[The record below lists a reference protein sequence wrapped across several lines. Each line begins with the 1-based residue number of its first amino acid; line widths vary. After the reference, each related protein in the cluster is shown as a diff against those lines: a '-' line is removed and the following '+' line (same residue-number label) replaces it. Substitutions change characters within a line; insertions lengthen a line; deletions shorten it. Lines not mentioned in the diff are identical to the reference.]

1 MMVQPGAGRMVR
13 DGPLDETTET
23 GGRPVRDDLLIDV
36 ASGEVVPSQ
45 PAGSPSSDGI
55 MTVDQLLRLAAD
67 RRASSRSRL
76 AAVMRDLIDG
86 RRGNLSDRE
95 WGWMTDILHTLIGG
109 IEKPVRRKLAKTL
122 GRLQVVPRSLITRLA
137 NDDIDIAYPV
147 LVNSQLL
154 ADEDL
159 IEIILYRLRE
169 HQLAIALRENLS
181 ESVSDV
187 LVEHGSTPVIVA
199 LLRNE
204 KANISRA
211 ALDYLV
217 EQSRRIG
224 EFQEP
229 LIERNELPR
238 ALAQRMFAWVSA
250 SLRETIVRRWDL
262 DAEEIDVALRE
273 ALEESRLEFLGESEG
288 ATASERLMG
297 ELHANGGTNLAALGQ
312 LLSEGHVSLFLD
324 GLRIRTRLRPV
335 LLRRL
340 VFEDTGEGLLIIL
353 RALGATADQ
362 FSNLF
367 LLTRTVPRQFKK
379 AEGPGTR
386 AIPLGYLT
394 TLASAIP
401 PEVARTGVRLWAED
415 VEYQAALRRISA
427 VLQ

>member
-1 MMVQPGAGRMVR
+1 LTPGDPSMMVQPGAGRMVR

-159 IEIILYRLRE
+159 IEIFVEEGNDLLDKADTLVARLRE
-169 HQLAIALRENLS
+169 APGENEAVAGLQRQLHTIKGNARAGGLGGIGDLSHVMESMLEAAVADRLALGRPAVELLERGTQRARQDRRRRRREHEVLARRGGHGGGDPGPRADTARDPAHAERS
-181 ESVSDV
+181 AE
-187 LVEHGSTPVIVA
+187 LVEA
-199 LLRNE
+199 
-204 KANISRA
+204 
-211 ALDYLV
+211 
-217 EQSRRIG
+217 RIG
-224 EFQEP
+224 AHQEHP
-229 LIERNELPR
+229 
-238 ALAQRMFAWVSA
+238 
-250 SLRETIVRRWDL
+250 
-262 DAEEIDVALRE
+262 
-273 ALEESRLEFLGESEG
+273 
-288 ATASERLMG
+288 
-297 ELHANGGTNLAALGQ
+297 
-312 LLSEGHVSLFLD
+312 
-324 GLRIRTRLRPV
+324 
-335 LLRRL
+335 
-340 VFEDTGEGLLIIL
+340 
-353 RALGATADQ
+353 
-362 FSNLF
+362 
-367 LLTRTVPRQFKK
+367 
-379 AEGPGTR
+379 
-386 AIPLGYLT
+386 
-394 TLASAIP
+394 
-401 PEVARTGVRLWAED
+401 
-415 VEYQAALRRISA
+415 
-427 VLQ
+427 